1 MKKILGFAAA
11 LVLVSTLGCGS
22 RGEEGDGWATYEA
35 EDFVLKYPAYM
46 NIAEERNGIS
56 DTIDIMQ
63 DGYSIYLWN
72 DTVQFDIK
80 IVKSAMPDWNISLA
94 EWRDLSIFLKGADGR
109 YLSVADTGTVR
120 LNGMLMPMVAFYV
133 AEGSDISKH
142 YQFIAKNNGRLFYFN
157 FRLHGVGEMLAD
169 SAAYA
174 RNFDRAV
181 DILRGIT
188 LINHI
193 DCPSCHAKSRY
204 VRPDSIMYGDNDLT
218 PFIWSCPS
226 CAAKYILIYKIR
238 YQDKENYVEYDSNS
252 IKNGPIM
259 KYAGIKGFIDLN

>member
-1 MKKILGFAAA
+1 MEKILGFAAA
-11 LVLVSTLGCGS
+11 LVLVSAFGCGS
-22 RGEEGDGWATYEA
+22 RGEVGDGWSTYEA

-72 DTVQFDIK
+72 DTVPFDIK
-80 IVKSAMPDWNISLA
+80 IVKSAMPDWDFSVA
-94 EWRDLSIFLKGADGR
+94 EWRDFSIFLKGADSS

-120 LNGMLMPMVAFYV
+120 LNGMQMASVAFFV
-133 AEGSDISKH
+133 AEGGDILLH
-142 YQFIAKNNGRLFYFN
+142 QQYVAKNDGRLFYFN
-157 FRLHGVGEMLAD
+157 FRLHGVGEMD
-169 SAAYA
+169 SAAYS

-193 DCPSCHAKSRY
+193 DCPSCHANSRY

-238 YQDKENYVEYDSNS
+238 YQDRENYVEYDSNS

-259 KYAGIKGFIDLN
+259 QYAGIKGFIDLN